1 MENWMQ
7 AAVVAVA
14 LVAMMMG
21 WLPFGP
27 SLVPAAS
34 AASVTMGDVDKSGA
48 IDTADAVLVL
58 QFAAELIDG
67 ESLDVAAADVNGD
80 KTVDTA
86 DAVLILQHAAELI
99 DSFPADGGDTPT
111 GPVRKTP
118 TLKPDP
124 EDLTTATEA
133 VVNPSPDTFCNPINI
148 SYAYRADAEEG
159 YREGADPLVQIFNGE
174 YYLFVSHADG
184 YWWSK
189 DMTDWQFIACTE
201 AEMDKWAPAT
211 CVVDGVM
218 YLTHSQGGAIFK
230 SSDPKSGQWTRVGR
244 PIDWGDPALWYDED
258 GYVYCYYGCSNVAP
272 LYVVKLDPKN
282 NMKAVGDPVE
292 CFYANMAGHGFENGG
307 DQNQNTSGDC
317 WLEGAWMVKYEGR
330 YYLNYAGPG
339 TEFAT
344 YADGCYVAD
353 DPMGP
358 FTYCSSNPVTF
369 KSSGYLVGAGHG
381 ATFQDLF
388 GNWWK
393 VDTVAISQHAA
404 WERRIELI
412 PLTYDKNGNQ
422 ITDMVFVDYPTYV
435 PALVENNFGD
445 AAQPG
450 WNLLSYGAAAT
461 ASSTLNKTHAPE
473 QAVDESIRTWWSAK
487 TGNADEWYQ
496 IDLGSLCAVNAV
508 QVNFADE
515 GAKVNTGRD
524 NTFCYNYTVE
534 FSQDGEKWYT
544 LADHTGVTAEKYEA
558 KDTSHDYY
566 ELVSAIGARYLRVT
580 NKGAI
585 PAGGKFALSG
595 LRVFGNARGT
605 APAAPEGL
613 TVKRPASDER
623 TVKLSWNAVDGAEG
637 YIVRFGYDPEVL
649 NLSHQVIDSTKAEL
663 RMLSMGVDYWFT
675 VDSYNSSGY
684 TKGTTLQHV
693 AATKEAPADR
703 PVNQPVTPAET
714 VVEGY
719 TVYEAEDATLGGEAV
734 RSAGPEDRDASGGA
748 TVHNMHVKG
757 AYIEFTNVDGGKGG
771 DATLHIAFANGNP
784 SASVEILVNGQSQVV
799 RLSNSGGWD
808 RFMSLEFAITGL
820 KAGETNTIRL
830 VGGIDDGFNPDFIQ
844 VIYKK

>member
-1 MENWMQ
+1 MRNWMQ
-7 AAVVAVA
+7 VLIAVFVVM
-14 LVAMMMG
+14 AMVMG
-21 WLPFGP
+21 WAPM
-27 SLVPAAS
+27 STELVPSVS
-34 AASVTMGDVDKSGA
+34 AAATLGDVNGSGT

-58 QFAAELIDG
+58 QYAAKLID
-67 ESLDVAAADVNGD
+67 EKSMNVEAADVNGD
-80 KTVDTA
+80 KTIDTA
-86 DAVLILQHAAELI
+86 DAVLILQHAAKLI
-99 DSFPADGGDTPT
+99 DSFPASGTDTPAE
-111 GPVRKTP
+111 PVRKTP
-118 TLKPDP
+118 TLQPDP
-124 EDLTTATEA
+124 EDLTKATEA

-148 SYAYRADAEEG
+148 SYAYQSDADEG
-159 YREGADPLVQIFNGE
+159 YREGADPLVQVFNNE
-174 YYLFVSHADG
+174 YYLFVSHAGG
-184 YWWSK
+184 YWWST
-189 DMTDWQFIACTE
+189 DLVDWQFIACTD

-230 SSDPKSGQWTRVGR
+230 SSDPKSGKWTRVGK
-244 PIDWGDPALWYDED
+244 PVSWDDPALWYDED
-258 GYVYCYYGCSNVAP
+258 GYVYCYYGCSNVSP

-282 NMKAVGDPVE
+282 NMKAVGDPIE

-307 DQNQNTSGDC
+307 DGNENVSGDC
-317 WLEGAWMVKYEGR
+317 WLEGAWMVKHEGR

-339 TEFAT
+339 TQFAT

-353 DPMGP
+353 EPMGP
-358 FTYCSSNPVTF
+358 FTYCSSNPVSF
-369 KSSGYLVGAGHG
+369 KASGFLVGAGHG

-393 VDTVAISQHAA
+393 VDTVSISQHAA

-422 ITDMVFVDYPTYV
+422 ITDTVFLDYPTYV

-445 AAQPG
+445 AAQPD
-450 WNLLSYGAAAT
+450 WNLLSYGVEAT
-461 ASSTLNKTHAPE
+461 ASSTLDRTHSTA

-487 TGNADEWYQ
+487 TGDADEWYQ
-496 IDLGSLCAVNAV
+496 IDLGRLCAVNAV

-515 GAKVNTGRD
+515 GAQKVAGRR

-534 FSQDGEKWYT
+534 FSQDGEHWYM
-544 LADHTGVTAEKYEA
+544 LADHTGVTAKTLEA

-566 ELVSAIGARYLRVT
+566 ELVSAVGARYLRVT

-585 PAGGKFALSG
+585 PANGKFALSG

-613 TVKRPASDER
+613 KVNRPSADER
-623 TVKLSWNAVDGAEG
+623 TVRLSWNAVDGAEG

-649 NLSHQVIDSTKAEL
+649 NLSYQVIGDTKATL

-684 TKGTTLQHV
+684 TKGTTLEHA
-693 AATKEAPADR
+693 AATREAPADR

-714 VVEGY
+714 VVDGY
-719 TVYEAEDATLGGEAV
+719 TVYEAEEGTLGNGAV
-734 RSAGPEDRDASGGA
+734 RSASSEDASASGRA
-748 TVHNMHVKG
+748 TVHNMHLDG
-757 AYIEFTNVDGGKGG
+757 AYIEFVNVDGGKGG
-771 DATLHIAFANGNP
+771 AATLHIAFSNGNP
-784 SASVEILVNGQSQVV
+784 SANMEVIVNGKSQVV
-799 RLSNSGGWD
+799 KLSNSGGWD
-808 RFMSLEFAITGL
+808 KYMSMDFDISGL
-820 KAGETNTIRL
+820 TAGETNTIRL
-830 VGGIDDGFNPDFIQ
+830 VGGLDAGFNPDFIQ
-844 VIYKK
+844 VIYAK